1 IDKPLPR
8 HVRPGN
14 GFIDSRVRRGTRS
27 TVESLDIYLFPDQT
41 VQVGRD
47 IQHNDIAISH
57 PYISR
62 QHFVLYSIEYE
73 EGMRPLVYVRDYNS
87 LCGTYVDNYSTRRLK
102 VPTSGGYLLSQGET
116 IRLDPYWEFHVY
128 LLGPQPMDSIVNYIE
143 PSETNLFRDRFL
155 ITRTI
160 LGKGALAGVNL
171 AINVETREQV
181 ACKIHRL
188 DQFQQFQSS
197 PSTIRRI
204 LDETNILSRLTHPN
218 LLKFVAAFRSSN
230 TLYTFTELAT
240 GGDLFSMRLRYPDGL
255 SELDTK
261 IIIRQIVEAVSYLH
275 DHNVAHRDLKP
286 ENVFFVTGPT
296 LMTRV
301 IVGDFGFAKVTTSGR
316 MASVIGTQRFMA
328 PEVYRGESYDAKVDI
343 WSIGMISLFLVVLD
357 WNSLGCF
364 EAFGQNAVDEVLK
377 RIFDDLSGQHKA
389 LSSDFK
395 DFVRACLIVAP
406 PKRMTAHACK
416 DHNWFCSSG
425 SQLHVQIEDF
435 IKGWEPARIIHN
447 SVEDLKL
454 FEDMVIYNSPSMVYS
469 DKRKADEDRE
479 VLKDSQYYSQYF
491 ENSNS
496 ASHKR
501 LKAVPTVPVIKLLQQ
516 D

>member
-1 IDKPLPR
+1 
-8 HVRPGN
+8 
-14 GFIDSRVRRGTRS
+14 
-27 TVESLDIYLFPDQT
+27 
-41 VQVGRD
+41 
-47 IQHNDIAISH
+47 
-57 PYISR
+57 
-62 QHFVLYSIEYE
+62 
-73 EGMRPLVYVRDYNS
+73 
-87 LCGTYVDNYSTRRLK
+87 
-102 VPTSGGYLLSQGET
+102 
-116 IRLDPYWEFHVY
+116 
-128 LLGPQPMDSIVNYIE
+128 
-143 PSETNLFRDRFL
+143 
-155 ITRTI
+155 
-160 LGKGALAGVNL
+160 
-171 AINVETREQV
+171 
-181 ACKIHRL
+181 
-188 DQFQQFQSS
+188 
-197 PSTIRRI
+197 
-204 LDETNILSRLTHPN
+204 
-218 LLKFVAAFRSSN
+218 
-230 TLYTFTELAT
+230 
-240 GGDLFSMRLRYPDGL
+240 
-255 SELDTK
+255 
-261 IIIRQIVEAVSYLH
+261 
-275 DHNVAHRDLKP
+275 
-286 ENVFFVTGPT
+286 
-296 LMTRV
+296 MTRV

-328 PEVYRGESYDAKVDI
+328 PYVDAVLRFLYNQLLNASREVYRGESYDAKVDI